1 MKKILCVVASSIF
14 LTSGMPGAFASTVT
28 KESNPPQASGV
39 GDSDNDVVH
48 ILNRITFG
56 PRPGDI
62 EHVKQLGIQKYIE
75 EQLNPG
81 ALSDPVET
89 DPRYNALKQNP
100 LQIIQEFQ
108 DVRKRLQEFKKK
120 EKAEDNQNQAQDQKQ
135 PDDPQKQAAKQM
147 QKEFY
152 RNTEGMYKNAKLERA
167 LMSQRQLQEVMVDF
181 WYNHFNVYTGKGLD
195 RALCGPYEE
204 QAIRPFVLGKFRDI
218 LGATCH
224 HPAMLF
230 YLDNWQNTSAQQQQQ
245 QPGFGNQVNKNKGP
259 KKASGLNENYARE
272 LMELHTLGVDGGY
285 TQKDVTELAHVLTGL
300 GLGGRYNRNQNIEPI
315 GPYGAVFNERKHD
328 FGEKVIIGHR
338 INSQGEREIEEAL
351 DLLARQPATAH
362 HISYQLAQY
371 FVADNPPPQLVNKLA
386 QKFQQTDGDIRVVMQ
401 TLLSSPEFWDP
412 KNEHTKYKSPFRYV
426 MSALRATAAQP
437 NKPDIIIGFLT
448 QQGQPIYGCL
458 TPDGYK
464 NTQDAWM
471 NPDALLRRINFATGL
486 GAGQLP
492 GITLDPPEYRTLGA
506 TISGGKFSPQTVGTI
521 AKQPEQMRSAL
532 LLGSPEFMRY

>member
-1 MKKILCVVASSIF
+1 MKKILCVIASSIF
-14 LTSGMPGAFASTVT
+14 LTSGIPGAFASTVA
-28 KESNPPQASGV
+28 KESSPQQTT
-39 GDSDNDVVH
+39 GDSDNDIVH
-48 ILNRITFG
+48 VLNRITFG

-62 EHVKQLGIQKYIE
+62 DHVRQIGIQKYIE

-81 ALSDPVET
+81 VLNDPVDA
-89 DPRYNALKQNP
+89 DPQFKALKQDP
-100 LQIIQEFQ
+100 MVLIQDFQ
-108 DVRKRLQEFKKK
+108 KVRKEAQQFKKS
-120 EKAEDNQNQAQDQKQ
+120 EDNANDAQKE
-135 PDDPQKQAAKQM
+135 AAKRV
-147 QKEFY
+147 QKNFF
-152 RNTEGMYKNAKLERA
+152 RTTEGMYKNAKLERA
-167 LMSQRQLQEVMVDF
+167 LLSQRQLQEVMVDF

-195 RALCGPYEE
+195 RVLCGPYEE

-230 YLDNWQNTSAQQQQQ
+230 YLDNWQNTSTQAAN
-245 QPGFGNQVNKNKGP
+245 PRNPNAKNK
-259 KKASGLNENYARE
+259 ATGLNENYARE

-300 GLGGRYNRNQNIEPI
+300 GLGGRYSRNANVEPV
-315 GPYGAVFNERKHD
+315 GPFGAVFNERKHD
-328 FGEKVIIGHR
+328 FGEKVVLGHR
-338 INSQGEREIEEAL
+338 INGQGEREIEDAL
-351 DLLARQPATAH
+351 DMLARQPATAH
-362 HISYQLAQY
+362 HIAYQLAQY
-371 FVADNPPPQLVNKLA
+371 FVADTPPPQLVNKLA
-386 QKFQQTDGDIRVVMQ
+386 QKFQQTDGNIRIVMQ

-426 MSALRATAAQP
+426 MSALRATGAQP
-437 NKPDIIIGFLT
+437 EQPQIVLGFLT
-448 QQGQPIYGCL
+448 QQGQPVYGCL

-492 GITLDPPEYRTLGA
+492 GVTGGPPEYRTLGA

-521 AKQPEQMRSAL
+521 ASQPEQMRSAL

>member
-1 MKKILCVVASSIF
+1 MKKILCIIASSIF
-14 LTSGMPGAFASTVT
+14 LTSGMPGAFASTVA
-28 KESNPPQASGV
+28 KESNPQQST
-39 GDSDNDVVH
+39 GDADNDIVH

-62 EHVKQLGIQKYIE
+62 EHVRQVGIQRYIE

-81 ALSDPVET
+81 ALNDPVET
-89 DPRYNALKQNP
+89 DPRYNALKQDP
-100 LQIIQEFQ
+100 LEIIQEFQ
-108 DVRKRLQEFKKK
+108 NVRKQVQEFKKK
-120 EKAEDNQNQAQDQKQ
+120 EKGGDNQNQNA
-135 PDDPQKQAAKQM
+135 DDPQKQAAKQM

-230 YLDNWQNTSAQQQQQ
+230 YLDNWQNTSAQE
-245 QPGFGNQVNKNKGP
+245 PNNRNPNNKNKG
-259 KKASGLNENYARE
+259 KASGLNENYARE

-300 GLGGRYNRNQNIEPI
+300 GLGGRYNRNQNVEPV

-328 FGEKVIIGHR
+328 FGEKVVIGHR
-338 INSQGEREIEEAL
+338 INGQGEREIEDAL

-386 QKFQQTDGDIRVVMQ
+386 QKFQQTNGDIRIVMQ

-437 NKPDIIIGFLT
+437 NKPDTILGFLT

-492 GITLDPPEYRTLGA
+492 GITIDPPEYRTLGA

-521 AKQPEQMRSAL
+521 AKQPEQIRSAL